1 MKIITWNCQGIG
13 GDLTVDNLV
22 DSRYVYLKKRL
33 GMDFLHAVEPKGMG
47 GGLCV
52 FWKDASSVRLVK
64 SVDHMIEVKVWDE
77 EKECHWRLFGIYAS
91 TDEKKRR
98 DQWRTLGNRIGRER
112 DLCLLIGDF
121 NDILCNGEKEG
132 GNHRSAASMRDFREF
147 VATNELLDLG
157 YEGYPFTWRN
167 KRDSLP
173 IQQRLDRGFA
183 SLGWH
188 DLYPDTKILHVAL
201 EDSDHSL
208 LLLTTKKSEE
218 WRGRRFMYDARWSN
232 SDECRNLVARDWAGN
247 VRGSHAFRLSE
258 KLKAVSRSL
267 KRWYRENGRNTKK
280 TIDMLKGELRKVYQ
294 SAHFAS
300 EESSNPTYCGAI
312 TSSVQSRVS
321 HDDNLMLTARVT
333 EVEIQ
338 EAAFQIPPTRA
349 PGPDGFS
356 GSFYQDHWEVVGADV
371 ISTVKAFWQ
380 SGKILKKLNHT
391 NLVLIPKVACPKNMT
406 QYRPIALCN
415 VIYKVLAKI
424 LHSLMHQSK
433 EDRAGMALKLDMAK
447 AYDRVEWGFL
457 LIMMAKLGFDPIFCS
472 WIKECVSSAS
482 YSILMNGTPKGY
494 ILPQRGLRQG
504 DPLSPYLFLLL
515 RVTPNGMPITH
526 LLFADD
532 SVLFCEATVEE
543 ARGVRNILNSY
554 AVCSGQEINMLKSSI
569 FYSSKSN
576 AGFGKYLGLQA
587 DFGHSKKVV
596 VATAMPNHAMSCFKL
611 PIGVCR
617 DIEKAIRSYW
627 WRGGGASRGV
637 HWTSWDRLLQKKNLG
652 GLGFKD
658 FQARKVLDKGLIWR
672 VGDGKS
678 IKIREDPWYPMPS
691 TFCIRPA
698 VNLDAL
704 YVRDLINQDSM
715 SWNEDLISACFSS
728 EEANTILS
736 IPISKSGACDRLGWF
751 HTANGV
757 YSVKSGYGI
766 AMELMENG
774 GLGKKGRG
782 ASSDKTKYNK
792 TWNAIWS
799 LDVPRKMRFFI
810 WKCCNHALAVR
821 KNLKRRHMRV
831 DNICGVCGLVDETE
845 NHIFFRCE
853 TSHLFWFCSPL
864 QINSFD
870 LEGADFLQSWVNFY
884 NRVAKLADKDE
895 LLQEFVFGL
904 WRLWKNRNEAIFRG
918 SSLPPT
924 EILDAWNRNVV
935 EYRNATKRVDQGS
948 PIPAYNRDAGVER
961 RKVCWKKPCFGMI
974 KVNTDAAWCKASQRA
989 GLGWVARDFA
999 GVLHGAGGTGASRFH
1014 SAAAAEATAI
1024 RGALEFC
1031 LLQGFDNV
1039 IVESDAEA
1047 IVLMIRKE
1055 LIHDF
1060 RIGCVLGDI
1069 ENLARKMHAVS
1080 FVFAPR
1086 ESNTATHLVA
1096 KFVFKEGREFVWDCI
1111 GPEFLFN
1118 TLAID
1123 ANLFLRL

>member
-13 GDLTVDNLV
+13 GDLTVDNLLEQNRLHTP
-22 DSRYVYLKKRL
+22 DIMILLETKNKSSRYGYLKKRL
-33 GMDFLHAVEPKGMG
+33 GMDFLHAVEPKGIG
-47 GGLCV
+47 WGLCV
-52 FWKDASSVRLVK
+52 FWKDASLVLLVK
-64 SVDHMIEVKVWDE
+64 SADHMIEVKVWDE
-77 EKECHWRLFGIYAS
+77 ENECYWRLFGIYAS

-98 DQWRTLGNRIGRER
+98 DQWRMLGNRIRRER

-132 GNHRSAASMRDFREF
+132 GNHRSTASMRDFREF
-147 VATNELLDLG
+147 VSTNELLDLG
-157 YEGYPFTWRN
+157 YEGYP
-167 KRDSLP
+167 
-173 IQQRLDRGFA
+173 LDRGFA

-201 EDSDHSL
+201 EGSDHSL
-208 LLLTTKKSEE
+208 LLLTTKKSEK
-218 WRGRRFMYDARWSN
+218 WRGRRFTYDARWSK
-232 SDECRNLVARDWAGN
+232 SDDCRNL
-247 VRGSHAFRLSE
+247 

-280 TIDMLKGELRKVYQ
+280 TIDKLKCELRKAYQ
-294 SAHFAS
+294 SDHFAS
-300 EESSNPTYCGAI
+300 EESSNPTHSGVI
-312 TSSVQSRVS
+312 TSSVQTRVS

-380 SGKILKKLNHT
+380 SDKLLKKLNHT

-415 VIYKVLAKI
+415 VIYKVLAKT
-424 LHSLMHQSK
+424 K

-457 LIMMAKLGFDPIFCS
+457 LIMMAKLGFDPFFCS

-482 YSILMNGTPKGY
+482 YSILMYGTPKGY

-515 RVTPNGMPITH
+515 KVTPHGMPITH

-532 SVLFCEATVEE
+532 SVLFCEMTVEE
-543 ARGVRNILNSY
+543 AQGVRDILNSY

-569 FYSSKSN
+569 FYGSKVKKRDKKGIERSLN
-576 AGFGKYLGLQA
+576 IQSKAGFGKYLGLQA
-587 DFGHSKKVV
+587 DFGHSKKVVFNDVRERIESRMTGWAEQFLSPAGKEILIKV

-627 WRGGGASRGV
+627 WRGSGASRGV
-637 HWTSWDRLLQKKNLG
+637 HWTSWDRLLQKKT
-652 GLGFKD
+652 
-658 FQARKVLDKGLIWR
+658 RKVLEKGLIWR
-672 VGDGKS
+672 VGDGET

-704 YVRDLINQDSM
+704 YVRDLINQDSK
-715 SWNEDLISACFSS
+715 SWNADLVSACFSS

-736 IPISKSGACDRLGWF
+736 IPISKTGSCDRMGWF

-757 YSVKSGYGI
+757 YSVKLGYGI
-766 AMELMENG
+766 AMELMESG

-782 ASSDKTKYNK
+782 ATSDKTKHNK

-799 LDVPRKMRFFI
+799 LNVPRKMRFFI

-821 KNLKRRHMRV
+821 RNLKRRHMRV

-870 LEGADFLQSWVNFY
+870 LEGTDFLQSWVNFY
-884 NRVAKLADKDE
+884 NRVADLADKNE

-904 WRLWKNRNEAIFRG
+904 G

-924 EILDAWNRNVV
+924 EILEVWKRNVD
-935 EYRNATKRVDQGS
+935 EYRNANERVEQGS
-948 PIPAYNRDAGVER
+948 PIPAYNRDVGEEMR
-961 RKVCWKKPCFGMI
+961 PVCWKKPCFGMI
-974 KVNTDAAWCKASQRA
+974 KMNTDAAWCKASQRA

-999 GVLHGAGGTGASRFH
+999 GVLQGAGGTGASSFH
-1014 SAAAAEATAI
+1014 SAAAAEAAAI

-1031 LLQGFDNV
+1031 LLQGFVNV
-1039 IVESDAEA
+1039 IVESDARA

-1055 LIHDF
+1055 LTHNF
-1060 RIGCVLGDI
+1060 RIGCLLGDI
-1069 ENLARKMHAVS
+1069 ENLARRMQAVS

-1086 ESNTATHLVA
+1086 ECNTAAHSVA
-1096 KFVFKEGREFVWDCI
+1096 KFVFQEGREFVWDCI

-1118 TLAID
+1118 TLAND
-1123 ANLFLRL
+1123 ANLLLRL